1 MINSISSQNNDTTLF
16 CGVFLCIKI
25 GNDLHNFL
33 LEIFKKYGI
42 MIIAGRHNIPAKV
55 PKQFQSIGLQ

>member
-1 MINSISSQNNDTTLF
+1 MINSISSQNNDATLF
-16 CGVFLCIKI
+16 CDVFLCIKN

-42 MIIAGRHNIPAKV
+42 MIIAGRHNIPAKA
-55 PKQFQSIGLQ
+55 PRQFQRFGLQ